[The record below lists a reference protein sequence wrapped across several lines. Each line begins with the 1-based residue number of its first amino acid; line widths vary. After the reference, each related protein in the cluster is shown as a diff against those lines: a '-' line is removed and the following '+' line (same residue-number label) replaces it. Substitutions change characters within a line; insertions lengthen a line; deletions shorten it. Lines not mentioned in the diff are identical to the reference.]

1 MAIISG
7 ELVIRKILFFF
18 LTAILVSCNPDV
30 ELCDVLGWE
39 NGVLTHSHRA
49 MVRYSF
55 EWESGQVHKPDRAS
69 VVWIRPIKR
78 LKGFRVLPT
87 GVVTK
92 DTTFNG
98 GEYEFTAYTHVGDV
112 DVFDGAAF
120 MNSWTMEAADMEV
133 HYETTNDLNDGRYRG
148 AYAGIRDR
156 NPYSSYLLGADSASI
171 FTATNRVEIPLQT
184 NLADTIRGTF
194 YDCKFRMQPVTQA
207 ITVDFSMD
215 EVGVVIDS
223 VKCIMSGAG
232 RSVHLVS
239 RVVNIGTT
247 YKVPFCPESFTRS
260 GTRMNV
266 RHTFHAPGLV
276 RNQQSGAVTG
286 PGILQVD
293 VFAHYKDE
301 DEVVHRPVLT
311 AIINLYNILAR
322 TPSLVYN
329 ELGEPRQSGRAITLT
344 IGNAMKVTRT
354 RIENSMDG
362 GLDGWI
368 DDSEIHIDY

>member
-1 MAIISG
+1 MVHRF
-7 ELVIRKILFFF
+7 LLFF

-55 EWESGQVHKPDRAS
+55 EWESNQLYKPENAN
-69 VVWIRPIKR
+69 VMWVRPVKR
-78 LKGFRVLPT
+78 LKGFRVLAT
-87 GVVTK
+87 DAVTK

-98 GEYEFTAYTHVGDV
+98 GEYEFTAYTHIGDV
-112 DVFDGAAF
+112 SAF
-120 MNSWTMEAADMEV
+120 ESSAFLNSWTMESADMEV
-133 HYETTNDLNDGRYRG
+133 RYEITDDLGDGQFGG

-171 FTATNRVEIPLQT
+171 FAATNRIEIPLQT

-194 YDCKFRMQPVTQA
+194 YDCKFRMHPVTQS
-207 ITVDFSMD
+207 ITVEFSMD
-215 EVGVVIDS
+215 EDGVVIDS
-223 VKCIMSGAG
+223 VKCLMSGAG

-239 RVVNIGTT
+239 QVVNIDAT
-247 YKVPFCPESFTRS
+247 YKVPFCPESCTRN
-260 GTRMNV
+260 GTRLNV

-276 RNQQSGAVTG
+276 RNQKSSAVTG
-286 PGILQVD
+286 PGIMQVD
-293 VFAHYKDE
+293 VFAHYTD
-301 DEVVHRPVLT
+301 DDGFVHKPVLT
-311 AIINLYNILAR
+311 AIINMYNILAR

-329 ELGEPRQSGRAITLT
+329 ELGEPRQSERSITLA

>member
-1 MAIISG
+1 MNRV
-7 ELVIRKILFFF
+7 LVFF
-18 LTAILVSCNPDV
+18 LAATLVSCNPNV

-55 EWESGQVHKPDRAS
+55 EWDGTQLHRPQRAS
-69 VVWIRPIKR
+69 VAWIRPIKR
-78 LKGFRVLPT
+78 LKGFRILPT
-87 GVVTK
+87 DVVTK

-98 GEYEFTAYTHVGDV
+98 GEYEFTAYTHVGNV
-112 DVFDGAAF
+112 SVFDGTAF
-120 MNSWTMEAADMEV
+120 QNSWTMDAADMDV
-133 HYETTNDLNDGRYRG
+133 RYETTTDLNDSRYGG

-171 FTATNRVEIPLQT
+171 YSASNRIEIPLQT

-207 ITVDFSMD
+207 ITVQFAMD
-215 EVGVVIDS
+215 EEGVVVDS

-232 RSVHLVS
+232 RSVHLAS
-239 RVVNIGTT
+239 RVVNIDVT
-247 YKVPFCPESFTRS
+247 YKVPFCPVSLRRS
-260 GTRMNV
+260 GTRTDV
-266 RHTFHAPGLV
+266 QHTFHAPGLV
-276 RNQQSGAVTG
+276 RNQKPGAITG
-286 PGILQVD
+286 PGIMQVD
-293 VFAHYKDE
+293 VFAHYTDDE
-301 DEVVHRPVLT
+301 GVVHRPVLT
-311 AIINLYNILAR
+311 AIINLYNALAR

-329 ELGEPRQSGRAITLT
+329 EQGEPRQSSRAITLT

-362 GLDGWI
+362 GLDSWI